1 MQSRQIRTYPYPQ
14 CYLCGSEGEWLY
26 QNLTDQLFGVP
37 GHWNLKICTS
47 ATCGLVW
54 LDPMPVPEDL
64 DKAYQRYYTHA
75 DASSPRMNSL
85 LYLGRALFQNLRVLL
100 AAIPG
105 TNRQRLLYSNRFL
118 QGYSP
123 GRLLDVGCGNGQ
135 FLLQMQAC
143 GWEVEGVDFDPKAVE
158 QARDKHGLTMYAGEL
173 REVAYAQDAF
183 DAITLN
189 HVIEHLPEPIEVL
202 TECRR
207 ILRPGGHLVVITP
220 NVNSWGRRR
229 FTSHWRGLEPPRHLF
244 LFSPHTLAAVATK
257 VGFDDFQ
264 VFSRAGG
271 ATPYMLKTSLE
282 TERLNQHP
290 STAGLLNKG
299 LILSLYEKLLMFKYP
314 DWGEEAVLLAIK

>member
-1 MQSRQIRTYPYPQ
+1 
-14 CYLCGSEGEWLY
+14 
-26 QNLTDQLFGVP
+26 
-37 GHWNLKICTS
+37 
-47 ATCGLVW
+47 
-54 LDPMPVPEDL
+54 
-64 DKAYQRYYTHA
+64 
-75 DASSPRMNSL
+75 
-85 LYLGRALFQNLRVLL
+85 
-100 AAIPG
+100 
-105 TNRQRLLYSNRFL
+105 
-118 QGYSP
+118 
-123 GRLLDVGCGNGQ
+123 
-135 FLLQMQAC
+135 MQAC